1 MDNLV
6 FAKGAPPG
14 KLNFRGCTPGY
25 PASRTIP
32 EETGPPIPFYP
43 GKVAHF
49 AAESLDQFTAE
60 RLAQFAPEQVAHFA
74 AESVAGYL
82 RNPQLMNRDGLSSG
96 RLMANTGRR

>member
-32 EETGPPIPFYP
+32 EQTGPPIPFYP
-43 GKVAHF
+43 EKVAHF

-82 RNPQLMNRDGLSSG
+82 RNPH
-96 RLMANTGRR
+96 